1 MNLQGNEPLSK
12 NAVRILRT
20 KGLLSGTIP
29 IIIMGVILFL
39 SAGTL
44 NWSMA
49 WVIICVMFAA
59 TTFVTLV
66 CSPDLIIERMH
77 KQKGEKDWDARLV
90 RAMNLVGLLPLL
102 TAGLSLRFG
111 WIGQVPVIVETA
123 ALCFF
128 LLGYGIF
135 VRAMLV
141 NRFFSRVVR
150 IQQEKDHRAVTTGPY
165 RFVRHPGYLGFILIV
180 LAQPLM
186 LGSFWALIPG
196 VLTAGLF
203 VVRTRREDAA
213 LYRELPG
220 YPEYARDVRYRLFPG
235 IW

>member
-1 MNLQGNEPLSK
+1 MTPEAASLSK
-12 NAVRILRT
+12 KAVRILRA
-20 KGLLSGTIP
+20 KGILSGTIP
-29 IIIMGVILFL
+29 VMIMGVILFL

-44 NWSMA
+44 NWPMA
-49 WVIICVMFAA
+49 WVLLGVMFAA
-59 TTFVTLV
+59 TAFVTLV
-66 CSPDLIIERMH
+66 CSPDLIIERMYT
-77 KQKGEKDWDARLV
+77 QKGEKDWDARLV
-90 RAMNLVGLLPLL
+90 KTMNLVGLLPLL
-102 TAGLSLRFG
+102 TAGLALRFG
-111 WIGQVPVIVETA
+111 WSGQVPILVEGI

-135 VRAMLV
+135 IWAMLT

-150 IQQEKDHRAVTTGPY
+150 IQDEKDHQAVTGGPY
-165 RFVRHPGYLGFILIV
+165 RFVRHPGYLGFMLVV

-196 VLTAGLF
+196 VVTAGLF
-203 VVRTRREDAA
+203 VVRTRWEDAA
-213 LYRELPG
+213 LNRELPG

>member
-1 MNLQGNEPLSK
+1 MTPEVSHVSK
-12 NAVRILRT
+12 KAVRILRA
-20 KGLLSGTIP
+20 KGILSGMIP
-29 IIIMGVILFL
+29 VLIMGAILFV
-39 SAGTL
+39 SVGTL
-44 NWSMA
+44 NWPMT
-49 WVIICVMFAA
+49 WVILGVMFAA

-66 CSPDLIIERMH
+66 CSPDLIVERMY

-90 RAMNLVGLLPLL
+90 KTMNLVGLLPLL
-102 TAGLSLRFG
+102 TAGLALRFS
-111 WIGQVPVIVETA
+111 WIGQVPILVEGI

-135 VRAMLV
+135 MWAMLT
-141 NRFFSRVVR
+141 NRFFSRVIR
-150 IQQEKDHRAVTTGPY
+150 IQDEKDHHAVTGGPY
-165 RFVRHPGYLGFILIV
+165 RFVRHPGYLGFMLVV

-196 VLTAGLF
+196 VITAGLF

-213 LYRELPG
+213 LFSELPG